1 MNKAAKDNKQQ
12 NAQPGQKGEMRAP
25 GTSILEWVVPG
36 VSCLLLIAVL
46 AYLTVVGVVGD
57 QGTPPEL
64 VVEPIAVSAT
74 GGGFVVEFSASN
86 RSRESVSAV
95 EIGGELRN
103 HDEVVEEASANL
115 DYIPQHSKRRGALIF
130 RKAPNQHQMHLMAR
144 GYAEP

>member
-1 MNKAAKDNKQQ
+1 MNKDPKDNKEQ
-12 NAQPGQKGEMRAP
+12 NARPAETGEMRAP
-25 GTSILEWVVPG
+25 GTSVLEWVVAG
-36 VSCLLLIAVL
+36 ISCLLLITVL
-46 AYLTVVGVVGD
+46 AYLTVVGIAGD
-57 QGTPPEL
+57 QGTPEI
-64 VVEPIAVSAT
+64 VVEPVAVSAT

-103 HDEVVEEASANL
+103 GDAVVEEASATL

-130 RKAPNQHQMHLMAR
+130 RNDPNHYQMHLMAR

>member
-1 MNKAAKDNKQQ
+1 MNKAAKDNKEQD
-12 NAQPGQKGEMRAP
+12 AQPGQAAEMRVP
-25 GTSILEWVVPG
+25 GTSVLEWIVAG
-36 VSCLLLIAVL
+36 ISCLLLIAVL

-57 QGTPPEL
+57 QGTPEL
-64 VVEPIAVSAT
+64 VVERIAVSAT

-103 HDEVVEEASANL
+103 DNEVVEEASATL

-130 RKAPNQHQMHLMAR
+130 RKDPNQYQMHLMAR